1 MSSYATL
8 NMQCIKNVFGR
19 GCAVARNFAREGFD
33 LPFPLLSAP
42 AELQTHF
49 DAFVLRL
56 SKRISHLCAM
66 HVTVRPRTPLGHL
79 RPSDSYLV
87 PSLPLAN

>member
-1 MSSYATL
+1 VIFNNCKKNFINHRRYVELCRATL

-42 AELQTHF
+42 AAN
-49 DAFVLRL
+49 AF
-56 SKRISHLCAM
+56 
-66 HVTVRPRTPLGHL
+66 
-79 RPSDSYLV
+79 
-87 PSLPLAN
+87 